1 METAAFTIS
10 IAAIVIAILALLL
23 GWLNNAQQ
31 KKGSTLE
38 TRVRDLEQ
46 TAVRRNA
53 KGQFQR
59 RSTDIPASNPPINE

>member
-59 RSTDIPASNPPINE
+59 RITDIPASNPPINE